1 MVAIDISYS
10 QSTSI
15 DFVALRASGVDTVIM
30 KAGGSNTGSRY
41 VDSKYRWFEPRARAA
56 GMRIGHYWFNGYGD
70 PVGDADF
77 FVNNLYDYRPGDLL
91 ALDCE
96 SEGSMSYWGP
106 DKSNAFNQRVHQRI
120 GVISDVYMSSSVTRA
135 QNWSGVVASGSALWV
150 AQYGSN
156 SGAPQGSPN
165 IAYWPTFKLWQYTSN
180 AVFRGY
186 PGRLDANIV
195 NEAIWG
201 PGGPTGDEFDMATL
215 ADLQN
220 IVSAEV
226 AKAIS
231 AERRESRSRLYRN
244 TGTGELVAINWDVD
258 ANSTNRILYIKED
271 QQARNLASMYQVIG
285 DSPEQALPVAVQ
297 NWQTLLNLA
306 NGTDGVYSASES

>member
-1 MVAIDISYS
+1 
-10 QSTSI
+10 
-15 DFVALRASGVDTVIM
+15 M

-41 VDSKYRWFEPRARAA
+41 VDSKYRYFEPRARAA
-56 GMRIGHYWFNGYGD
+56 GMRIGHYWFNGFGD
-70 PVGDADF
+70 AVGDADF
-77 FVNNLYDYRPGDLL
+77 FVNNLYDYRVGDLL

-96 SEGSMSYWGP
+96 SEGSMPYWGP
-106 DKSNAFNQRVHQRI
+106 DKSNTFNQRVKQRI

-135 QNWSGVVASGSALWV
+135 QNWSGVVASGSHLWV

-165 IAYWPTFKLWQYTSN
+165 IAYWPTYKLWQYTSN
-180 AVFRGY
+180 AVFPGY
-186 PGRLDANIV
+186 GGRLDANIV
-195 NEAIWG
+195 NETIWVN
-201 PGGPTGDEFDMATL
+201 PTTGDEFDMATL

-231 AERRESRSRLYRN
+231 AERRESRTRLYRN
-244 TGTGELVAINWDVD
+244 SGTGEYIAINWDVD
-258 ANSTNRILYIKED
+258 ANATNRILYIKNE

-285 DSPEQALPVAVQ
+285 DSPENALPVNPG
-297 NWQTLLNLA
+297 NWQTLINLA
-306 NGTDGVYSASES
+306 NGSDSVYSPAPVQ